1 MPFEAKVN
9 PESLINNL
17 RDLYGNKITS
27 AHIKAYC
34 AQHDVTY
41 QTVTKYLQQFKTT
54 KGKWNLTAM
63 RSYAPLWAL
72 PLNVPPPS
80 GVKSLR
86 DMRGYGSRYA
96 LPIKVPRPKGP
107 VSPYPGI
114 F

>member
-54 KGKWNLTAM
+54 KGKWNLTAKE
-63 RSYAPLWAL
+63 R
-72 PLNVPPPS
+72 
-80 GVKSLR
+80 KT
-86 DMRGYGSRYA
+86 
-96 LPIKVPRPKGP
+96 
-107 VSPYPGI
+107 
-114 F
+114 